1 MHWNTRAT
9 KKKESW
15 DVFVPVSVY
24 LYCRDTYEKAHSCI
38 WVYIAYTQ
46 RGILYVSI
54 DEKSSLWPHPAH
66 VSTPEPGV
74 LLVPQWQLEI
84 TLPTHNILCSV
95 QQYAH
100 IQLKFD
106 LIPFLGPE
114 KTCYRCCYLWECTS
128 VRLLQDSADTTQSS
142 VISKHCCETRG
153 SGGFSGLSLCA
164 TFCIYGLVEL
174 CSH

>member
-1 MHWNTRAT
+1 MQCKLHLQQELTSYFLTNSVNLYRNALKYKGN

-46 RGILYVSI
+46 RGVLYVSI

-74 LLVPQWQLEI
+74 LLVPQ
-84 TLPTHNILCSV
+84 
-95 QQYAH
+95 
-100 IQLKFD
+100 
-106 LIPFLGPE
+106 
-114 KTCYRCCYLWECTS
+114 
-128 VRLLQDSADTTQSS
+128 
-142 VISKHCCETRG
+142 
-153 SGGFSGLSLCA
+153 
-164 TFCIYGLVEL
+164 
-174 CSH
+174 